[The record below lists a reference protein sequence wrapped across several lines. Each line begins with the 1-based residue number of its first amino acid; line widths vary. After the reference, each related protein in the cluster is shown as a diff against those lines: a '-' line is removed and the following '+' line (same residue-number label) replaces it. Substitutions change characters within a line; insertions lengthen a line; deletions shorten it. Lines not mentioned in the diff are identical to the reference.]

1 MKCEVGPSLHLR
13 EMYVYVLHAYISA
26 GFLTGKAKCFAK
38 FSAYMCDKYGMS
50 ALLTQ
55 RLTVEI

>member
-1 MKCEVGPSLHLR
+1 
-13 EMYVYVLHAYISA
+13 MYVYVLHAYISA